1 MKTKY
6 LVGGAVTGLA
16 LATGIA
22 GMVTAQS
29 AADATGL
36 TAAQIIEIALMEI
49 PGEVTGVEQERRRGQ
64 QIFEVEVLGE
74 DGVEMELYIAA
85 ETGEILKV
93 EAEGEGCDK
102 DNQADDEA

>member
-1 MKTKY
+1 MNTKY

-36 TAAQIIEIALMEI
+36 TEAQIIEIALMEV
-49 PGEVTGVEQERRRGQ
+49 PGVGTEVEQERRRGQ
-64 QIFEVEVLGE
+64 QIFEVEILGD
-74 DGVEMELYIAA
+74 DGIETEVYIAA
-85 ETGEILKV
+85 DTGEILKV

-102 DNQADDEA
+102 DDQDDDEA